1 MGVSRNI
8 FPLVCGPWQ
17 ALPPLCSLLRVL
29 RALNTPLH
37 LGRLLQSRATLF
49 FLGTLQK
56 CCSAA
61 AGGLRVN
68 AERSRRG
75 VLLTVLPLKSRAPSV
90 ATPHPLPSTL
100 PHNLKCP
107 AIMAAVCVLCVHDSV
122 RELCCCSA

>member
-68 AERSRRG
+68 AERSRGG
-75 VLLTVLPLKSRAPSV
+75 VLLTVLPLKSSRAPSV
-90 ATPHPLPSTL
+90 ATPPTPSRRPYRIIL
-100 PHNLKCP
+100 N
-107 AIMAAVCVLCVHDSV
+107 A
-122 RELCCCSA
+122 RR